1 MKEIQDLVDNYNYN
15 DGFGVIEIHEDIK
28 LLDPNYDLND
38 YDASGYIQRDDGGRY
53 IELWTATSGLDEY
66 KFLEYL
72 ISKGYKQF
80 NSLEDQGNLL
90 KSDRIPSIRFKS
102 DEDAYEFINIVDN
115 LRLVKIHDLHL
126 YDTYSN
132 IVVKPDDYKKFKEDI
147 NEFLEKEN
155 FKILIFG
162 KLYSK
167 I

>member
-1 MKEIQDLVDNYNYN
+1 MKEIQELVDKYNYN
-15 DGFGVIEIHEDIK
+15 EGFRVIEIHEDIK

-38 YDASGYIQRDDGGRY
+38 YDASGYIQRNDGGRY
-53 IELWTATSGLDEY
+53 IELCAATSGLDEY
-66 KFLEYL
+66 KFLEFL

-90 KSDRIPSIRFKS
+90 KSDLIPSIRFKS

-115 LRLVKIHDLHL
+115 LRVKVDDLFGI
-126 YDTYSN
+126 YSN
-132 IVVKPDDYKKFKEDI
+132 IVVKPEDYKKFKDDI

-155 FKILIFG
+155 FKILIFD